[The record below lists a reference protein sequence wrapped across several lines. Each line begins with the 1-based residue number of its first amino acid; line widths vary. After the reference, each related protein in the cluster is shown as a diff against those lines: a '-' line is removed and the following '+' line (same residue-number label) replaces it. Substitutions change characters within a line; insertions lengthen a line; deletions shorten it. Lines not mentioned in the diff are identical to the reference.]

1 LRSCPAIL
9 PSLLAAA
16 VFTPLKAGT
25 VVLGFEGFACAVP
38 QQQCPTERGVCMR
51 FKAVLL
57 FTVLAVMCSFTLNAQ
72 MAPMNHAQPA
82 MTMPTSSDATQLPVL
97 ADGSVHPELIPD
109 DVAYR
114 QFLQGMAFPANLS
127 AAQVAHRNAKLKRLK
142 LTQADSDLLVNVVL
156 AGLRETLDAAT
167 VLLHTA
173 LTPDDAA
180 TAKANRLNALTAAQA
195 NLSKLSTAGQTAVD
209 AWVKGEFKKRIII
222 YGGPM
227 M

>member
-1 LRSCPAIL
+1 
-9 PSLLAAA
+9 
-16 VFTPLKAGT
+16 
-25 VVLGFEGFACAVP
+25 
-38 QQQCPTERGVCMR
+38 
-51 FKAVLL
+51 
-57 FTVLAVMCSFTLNAQ
+57 
-72 MAPMNHAQPA
+72 
-82 MTMPTSSDATQLPVL
+82 
-97 ADGSVHPELIPD
+97 
-109 DVAYR
+109 
-114 QFLQGMAFPANLS
+114 
-127 AAQVAHRNAKLKRLK
+127 VAHRNAKLKRLK